1 MNRSV
6 TKIVLQILSRVQKE
20 GDKALIGYTRRF
32 DRLPKSHHLEVTGK
46 ERREAWRKADP
57 VIVQALK
64 KAAKRIRHFHEHQK
78 SVLFKKQWGYTL
90 EGIRIGQK
98 CEPISRVGIYVPG
111 GRATYPSTVLMNSIP
126 AKVAGVNELIMASP
140 WPGGVVNPYTLIA
153 AELAGVDR
161 LFKIGGAQAVAA
173 LAFGTQ
179 SIPKVDKIVGPGN
192 IFVATAKR
200 LVFGQVG
207 IDMIAG
213 PTEVVIIADESAR
226 ADWVASDLI
235 SQAEHDPEARAIL
248 ISPSSTLIR
257 NVKREV
263 ERSVPRSPR
272 KKILEA
278 SFENHGR
285 CLRVKNL
292 KEACEKANRLAPE
305 HLVLMT
311 RSPRKILP
319 LVKNAGAIFLGHY
332 SPVAL
337 GDYAAGP
344 NHVLPT
350 AATARFSSPLGV
362 GDFLKSSSL
371 IEASAQGL
379 AKITPMIEKLALVEG
394 LTGHA
399 ESVRVRSR

>member
-1 MNRSV
+1 
-6 TKIVLQILSRVQKE
+6 
-20 GDKALIGYTRRF
+20 
-32 DRLPKSHHLEVTGK
+32 
-46 ERREAWRKADP
+46 
-57 VIVQALK
+57 
-64 KAAKRIRHFHEHQK
+64 
-78 SVLFKKQWGYTL
+78 
-90 EGIRIGQK
+90 
-98 CEPISRVGIYVPG
+98 
-111 GRATYPSTVLMNSIP
+111 MNSIP